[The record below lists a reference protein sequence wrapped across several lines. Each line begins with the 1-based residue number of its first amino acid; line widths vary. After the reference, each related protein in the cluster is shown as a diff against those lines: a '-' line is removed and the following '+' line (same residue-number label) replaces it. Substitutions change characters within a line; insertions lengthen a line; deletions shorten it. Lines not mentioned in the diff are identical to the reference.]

1 MAELQPFQITRSQH
15 ELMLKRERPPMK
27 SGAQL
32 ASAYSPLLNRCCASL
47 TSAGV
52 SAMCAPRSDSLCGVS
67 IGCALIHPHPEKIVR
82 SGAKKPRSYGV
93 EPFLLCSVRPLA
105 FPACRADHLET
116 RCSIGLAPLREF
128 LVGGA
133 WG

>member
-32 ASAYSPLLNRCCASL
+32 ASAYSPLLNRCRASL

-67 IGCALIHPHPEKIVR
+67 IGCALITPTQRKLSDRAPKSLEVTEWNHSFYAVCDHWPSRRAELITLSRGAPSVLRR
-82 SGAKKPRSYGV
+82 SES
-93 EPFLLCSVRPLA
+93 F
-105 FPACRADHLET
+105 
-116 RCSIGLAPLREF
+116 
-128 LVGGA
+128 
-133 WG
+133 